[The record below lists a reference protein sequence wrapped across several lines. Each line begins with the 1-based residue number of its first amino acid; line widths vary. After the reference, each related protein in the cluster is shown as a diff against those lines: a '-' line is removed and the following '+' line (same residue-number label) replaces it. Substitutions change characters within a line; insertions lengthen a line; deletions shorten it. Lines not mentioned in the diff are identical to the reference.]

1 MTVEALD
8 PGAFV
13 RGSRNLLAALPLCEG
28 ITFEL
33 FEPFFLQCAYCR
45 LKPGDLL
52 LSPGGPNHHR

>member
-28 ITFEL
+28 ITF
-33 FEPFFLQCAYCR
+33 
-45 LKPGDLL
+45 
-52 LSPGGPNHHR
+52 